1 MPNSRSATAVRRETI
16 LLVEDEPAVRNLF
29 VRALTREGYR
39 IHEARNGHE
48 AVELFDR
55 VGENIDLLVTDLR
68 MPLMGGLELADQ
80 LRARRPGMK
89 LLCVSGY
96 PGSDVPSLD
105 AEFLA
110 KPFSRDA
117 LLTKVRQILDQK

>member
-1 MPNSRSATAVRRETI
+1 MPNRPGAARLRRETI

-29 VRALTREGYR
+29 VRALTSEGYT

-68 MPLMGGLELADQ
+68 MPLMGGLELANQ

-117 LLTKVRQILDQK
+117 LLTKVRQVLDRT